1 MKRRQLLEVLLAA
14 GLCCRSVQAGRLPQA
29 ETARKSYDVIV
40 VGSGAAGLSA
50 AVSAAEHGA
59 RRVLVLEK
67 APTLGGH
74 TIVSTGYVSAIN
86 REKLSASEIDAACE
100 AMLAGMRSTAGSRGS
115 VALERKLVRESA
127 DIICW
132 LAAMGLKWESNAFQ
146 TLAGLAPRSYI
157 SSAVRAGYDYIT
169 TLNKRA
175 RALNVEVLFST
186 KAQKLLISEDASIA
200 GLTALSEHGPVDFS
214 AASVVLATGG
224 YGGNVAMR
232 SRYVPWLDASYP
244 TTADPNFEGID
255 TATGDGIEMGAAI
268 GAALVDMDCI
278 MAIPFWGGRLTDYV
292 GADIYVDAAGRRF
305 VNEGSSW
312 KDISTQIRKLPN
324 EECWVITDSQSLQ
337 GASRSTKI
345 MNGVVKSANT
355 IEEMAAGMRVNK
367 DVLRRTL
374 ERYNSFV
381 RSGVDEDFGKNMFT
395 QEINRPPYFYGKER
409 LYVHYCCGGLKIDE
423 HARVIGRNNLP
434 IAGLFA
440 AGETTGGVHG
450 EDRMGGCS
458 LTDCFVFGREA
469 GKSSA
474 AYANQ
479 KSENQKL

>member
-1 MKRRQLLEVLLAA
+1 MKRRQLLEFLLSTGLYSHIVHAKPTTQTWAA
-14 GLCCRSVQAGRLPQA
+14 PN
-29 ETARKSYDVIV
+29 SYDVIV
-40 VGSGAAGLSA
+40 VGSGAAGMSA

-100 AMLAGMRSTAGSRGS
+100 AMLAGMRSTAGNRGN
-115 VALERKLVRESA
+115 VALERKLVQESA

-132 LAAMGLKWESNAFQ
+132 LAGMGLKWESNTFQ

-175 RALNVEVLFST
+175 RFLNVEVRFST
-186 KAQKLLISEDASIA
+186 KATELLTNENGSIR
-200 GLTALSEHGPVDFS
+200 GLSALSENGAVDFS
-214 AASVVLATGG
+214 APCVVLATGG

-244 TTADPNFEGID
+244 TTADPDLEGID
-255 TATGDGIEMGAAI
+255 PATGDGIEMGAAI
-268 GAALVDMDCI
+268 GAALIDMDCI

-292 GADIYVDAAGRRF
+292 GADIYVDSTGKRF
-305 VNEGSSW
+305 VNEGASW
-312 KDISTQIRKLPN
+312 KQISTQIRKQPD
-324 EECWVITDSQSLQ
+324 EQCWVITDSQSLQ

-355 IEEMAAGMRVNK
+355 IEEMAAGMKV
-367 DVLRRTL
+367 DEEVLRNTL

-381 RSGVDEDFGKNMFT
+381 RTGIDEDFGKNMFT

-423 HARVIGRNNLP
+423 QARVVGEDDLP

-469 GKSSA
+469 GKTSA
-474 AYANQ
+474 TYAKQ
-479 KSENQKL
+479 KSSF